1 MKNVYFG
8 PEKNVPS
15 WFWVGK
21 DIAEIFPRQ
30 INVKYFN
37 KIENIYKIKDLYI

>member
-15 WFWVGK
+15 WYWVGK
-21 DIAEIFPRQ
+21 DIAENFPRQ
-30 INVKYFN
+30 INVKYF
-37 KIENIYKIKDLYI
+37 KKTST